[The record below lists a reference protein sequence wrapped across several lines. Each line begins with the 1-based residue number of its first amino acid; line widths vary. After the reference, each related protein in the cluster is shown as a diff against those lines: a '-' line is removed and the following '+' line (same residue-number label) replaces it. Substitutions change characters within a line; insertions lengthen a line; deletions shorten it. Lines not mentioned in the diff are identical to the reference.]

1 MSSFAYFE
9 TIAHLIP
16 PIRPTME
23 HVLICLNLTPEK
35 MDAINESYISDADGY
50 GVQVRLYI
58 WEGSTAPT
66 NTFPDNLVVQVN
78 AQPCVVPETIVLLDD
93 AVRMTPHMP
102 TMISLNCPVSMK
114 KIQVP
119 CRGLNCSHFLCF
131 DAGAYIEMNERL
143 NTWEC
148 PVCHKGAPFEDLVI
162 DGANTPVPN
171 RKSPTASIHQLAK
184 FAYQTFPRGGW
195 DVIAAGAYD
204 GDDDGNGDGDGA
216 DDGDDG
222 SGIGNANSN
231 LNIAANLSMKAQKH
245 KKRQKHRTKHACW
258 CPHGQEQGQGKAQGQ
273 GEGQGQGQGQQR
285 LLHTLNGERSLT
297 MNRCTLLTTG
307 TDYSWTWNMDTFKYM
322 FDTIL
327 NMKIIYIIY

>member
-9 TIAHLIP
+9 IIAHLIP

-23 HVLICLNLTPEK
+23 HVLICLNLTAEK

-78 AQPCVVPETIVLLDD
+78 AQPCVVPETQPIDITANLILEQSHNSNKISVKWSSGDSRIFFMSVLLVKKPSVNQMVDLIRNGRIMAAESVQKMFLLDD

-102 TMISLNCPVSMK
+102 TMISLKCPVGKK
-114 KIQVP
+114 KIQLP

-131 DAGAYIEMNERL
+131 DAGAYLEMNERL

-162 DGANTPVPN
+162 DGYFYHILN
-171 RKSPTASIHQLAK
+171 SGLL
-184 FAYQTFPRGGW
+184 
-195 DVIAAGAYD
+195 
-204 GDDDGNGDGDGA
+204 GNGDFEVLVYK
-216 DDGDDG
+216 DG
-222 SGIGNANSN
+222 S
-231 LNIAANLSMKAQKH
+231 
-245 KKRQKHRTKHACW
+245 W
-258 CPHGQEQGQGKAQGQ
+258 CAPSS
-273 GEGQGQGQGQQR
+273 
-285 LLHTLNGERSLT
+285 LLHKNVLPITYITTTSLT
-297 MNRCTLLTTG
+297 NIE
-307 TDYSWTWNMDTFKYM
+307 DDIPHS
-322 FDTIL
+322 I
-327 NMKIIYIIY
+327 